1 MLNEGV
7 VSGFPAFDPTA
18 FEDVLDPTEL
28 ETMLN
33 LQRMLMSACEIE
45 KLPVDIAF
53 WVTGTAL
60 VGEANEA
67 LENFQDL
74 TKPWKRNTTV
84 DLPAVQGE
92 AIDVL
97 FFLLQWFVLLGM
109 TSDDVLRMYKEKST
123 VNFERIMKKMRSI
136 QEME

>member
-33 LQRMLMSACEIE
+33 LQRMFMGACEIE

-109 TSDDVLRMYKEKST
+109 TSDDILRMYKEKST

>member
-1 MLNEGV
+1 MLDQGV

-18 FEDVLDPTEL
+18 FEDVVDPTEL

-33 LQRMLMSACEIE
+33 LQRMLMSACEID

-60 VGEANEA
+60 AGEANEA

-84 DLPAVQGE
+84 NLPAVQEE

-109 TSDDVLRMYKEKST
+109 TSDDILKMYRQKST
-123 VNFERIMKKMRSI
+123 VNFQRIMEKMRNI

>member
-1 MLNEGV
+1 MLNKGV
-7 VSGFPAFDPTA
+7 VSGFPVFDPTA

-109 TSDDVLRMYKEKST
+109 ASDDVLRMYKEKST

>member
-1 MLNEGV
+1 MLDQGV

-18 FEDVLDPTEL
+18 FEDVVDPTEL

-33 LQRMLMSACEIE
+33 LQRMLMSACEID

-84 DLPAVQGE
+84 NLPAVQEE

-109 TSDDVLRMYKEKST
+109 TSDDILKMYKDKST
-123 VNFERIMKKMRSI
+123 VNFQRIMEKMRKI

>member
-1 MLNEGV
+1 MLDQGV

-18 FEDVLDPTEL
+18 FEDVVDPTEL
-28 ETMLN
+28 ETMMN
-33 LQRMLMSACEIE
+33 LQRLLMSACEID
-45 KLPVDIAF
+45 KLPPDIAF

-74 TKPWKRNTTV
+74 TKPWKRNTNV

-109 TSDDVLRMYKEKST
+109 TSDDILKMYKEKSI